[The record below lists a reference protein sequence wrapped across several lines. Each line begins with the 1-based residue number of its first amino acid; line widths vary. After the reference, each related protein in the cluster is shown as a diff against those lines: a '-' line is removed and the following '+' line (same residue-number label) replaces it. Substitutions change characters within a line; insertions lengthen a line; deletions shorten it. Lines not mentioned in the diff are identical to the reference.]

1 MPLYQLTEDADAD
14 LEEIIRYTLSQWGV
28 KQARLYTDKLHR
40 CFEKIAGEKSASRPF
55 SEKYP
60 QARVTRCEHHY
71 VFYLQL
77 EGKPPRIFAVLHER
91 MDLLAR
97 LKGRGG

>member
-14 LEEIIRYTLSQWGV
+14 LEDIIRYTLSEWGV
-28 KQARLYTDKLHR
+28 EQARLYADKLHR
-40 CFEKIAGEKSASRPF
+40 CFENIAVEKTASRSF
-55 SEKYP
+55 SKKYP
-60 QARVTRCEHHY
+60 QARVIHCEYHY

-77 EGKPPRIFAVLHER
+77 EGSPPRIFAVLHER

-97 LKGRGG
+97 LKDRLE

>member
-1 MPLYQLTEDADAD
+1 MSLYQLTEDADAD

-28 KQARLYTDKLHR
+28 EQSRLYADKLHR
-40 CFEKIAGEKSASRPF
+40 CITAEKVASRPF
-55 SEKYP
+55 SKKFP
-60 QARVTRCEHHY
+60 QARVIHCEHHY

-77 EGKPPRIFAVLHER
+77 EGKPLRIFAVLHER

-97 LKGRGG
+97 LKDRLG

>member
-1 MPLYQLTEDADAD
+1 MTEDADAD
-14 LEEIIRYTLSQWGV
+14 LEEIIRYTLDQRGLE
-28 KQARLYTDKLHR
+28 QARLYTGKLHR
-40 CFEKIAGEKSASRPF
+40 CFGNIATKKTVSRPF
-55 SEKYP
+55 SEKFP

-77 EGKPPRIFAVLHER
+77 EGKPPPIFAVLHER

-97 LKGRGG
+97 LKDRLG

>member
-14 LEEIIRYTLSQWGV
+14 LEGIIRYTLSQWGV
-28 KQARLYTDKLHR
+28 EQARLYTDKLHR
-40 CFEKIAGEKSASRPF
+40 CFENIAAEKTASRQF

-60 QARVTRCEHHY
+60 QARVTHCEHHY
-71 VFYLQL
+71 VFYLEL

-97 LKGRGG
+97 LKDRLE